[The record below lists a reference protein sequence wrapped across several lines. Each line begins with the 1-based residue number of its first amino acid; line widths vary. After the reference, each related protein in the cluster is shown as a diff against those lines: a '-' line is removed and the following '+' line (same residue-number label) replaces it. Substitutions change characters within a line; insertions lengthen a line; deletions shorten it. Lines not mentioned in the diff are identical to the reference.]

1 MRSQNL
7 EQPMSERRPVAFDA
21 RERDWPVLA
30 GLGLVV
36 VLLLAV
42 GYAAVSGASRTPIAA
57 TMSDQDAHALP
68 AGVAVACG
76 PGQQA
81 LLKQVVNAG
90 RPVVLVECA
99 PAAGLAGASAF
110 TTAYAPAMTG
120 VAAPAVYTRADDEV
134 VYSAPVRRR
143 VVARSSGRSWQ
154 KSAVVIGSSA
164 GIGAGVGA
172 AVGGKKGALIGAAVG
187 GGSAAIWDQVT
198 RNRR

>member
-7 EQPMSERRPVAFDA
+7 EQPMSERCPVAFDA

-42 GYAAVSGASRTPIAA
+42 GYAAVSGASRAPVAA
-57 TMSDQDAHALP
+57 TMSDQGAQALP

-81 LLKQVVNAG
+81 LLRQVTSAG
-90 RPVVLVECA
+90 RPIVLVECA
-99 PAAGLAGASAF
+99 PAAGLAGASAL
-110 TTAYAPAMTG
+110 TTAYAPGMTG
-120 VAAPAVYTRADDEV
+120 VAAPAVHTPADDEV

-143 VVARSSGRSWQ
+143 VVARRNGRSWQ

>member
-1 MRSQNL
+1 MRSHKL
-7 EQPMSERRPVAFDA
+7 EQPVSERRRVAFDA
-21 RERDWPVLA
+21 RDRDWPLLA

-42 GYAAVSGASRTPIAA
+42 GYAAVSGASRAPVAA
-57 TMSDQDAHALP
+57 TMSDQGAQALP

-81 LLKQVVNAG
+81 LLRQVPNAG
-90 RPVVLVECA
+90 RPLVLVECA
-99 PAAGLAGASAF
+99 PAAGVAGASAL
-110 TTAYAPAMTG
+110 TTAYAPGMTG
-120 VAAPAVYTRADDEV
+120 VAAPAVHTPADDEV

-143 VVARSSGRSWQ
+143 VVARRSGRSWQ

>member
-1 MRSQNL
+1 VRSQNI
-7 EQPMSERRPVAFDA
+7 EQLVSGRRRVAFDA
-21 RERDWPVLA
+21 RDRDWPLLT

-42 GYAAVSGASRTPIAA
+42 GYAAVSGASRMPIAA
-57 TMSDQDAHALP
+57 TMSDQGAQALP

-81 LLKQVVNAG
+81 LLRQVLSAG
-90 RPVVLVECA
+90 RPLVLVECA
-99 PAAGLAGASAF
+99 PAAGLAGASAL
-110 TTAYAPAMTG
+110 TTAYAPGVTS
-120 VAAPAVYTRADDEV
+120 VAAPAVHTIADDEV
-134 VYSAPVRRR
+134 VYSAPVRHR
-143 VVARSSGRSWQ
+143 VVARRSGRSWQ

-164 GIGAGVGA
+164 GVGAAVGA

-187 GGSAAIWDQVT
+187 GGGAAIWDQVT